1 MNETNVYKSYNKIS
15 NWYDEHRSRD
25 LFEKPY
31 LDIVIDNIKPNGKVL
46 DLGCGMGEPIG
57 KYFIDNGYQLTSI
70 DGSHKLITLAKN
82 RFPQAKFIVKD
93 MREIFLNKKFDLL
106 IAWNSFFHLPQDNQ
120 RKMFQIFEN
129 HILPSGILLFTSGT
143 SNGEVLSNNGG
154 ENLYH
159 ASLDPSEYKN
169 LLAQHNFKIIKH
181 KVKDP
186 NCGDATVW
194 VAKYIGK

>member
-1 MNETNVYKSYNKIS
+1 MNETNVYKSYEKIA
-15 NWYDEHRSRD
+15 NWYDEYRCRD

-31 LDIVIDNIKPNGKVL
+31 LDMVIDNIKPNGKVL

-57 KYFIDNGYQLTSI
+57 KYFINKGYQLTGI
-70 DGSHKLITLAKN
+70 DGSKKLIDIAKR
-82 RFPQAKFIVKD
+82 RFPNTEFLVED
-93 MREIFLNKKFDLL
+93 MRECNLDKKFHAI
-106 IAWNSFFHLPQDNQ
+106 IAWNSFFHLTQNDQ
-120 RKMFQIFEN
+120 RKMFHVFEN
-129 HILPSGILLFTSGT
+129 HILPNGTSGT
-143 SNGEVLSNNGG
+143 NNGEVWSNNGG

-159 ASLDPSEYKN
+159 ASLDIAEYKN
-169 LLAQHNFKIIKH
+169 LLAQHNFEIIKH